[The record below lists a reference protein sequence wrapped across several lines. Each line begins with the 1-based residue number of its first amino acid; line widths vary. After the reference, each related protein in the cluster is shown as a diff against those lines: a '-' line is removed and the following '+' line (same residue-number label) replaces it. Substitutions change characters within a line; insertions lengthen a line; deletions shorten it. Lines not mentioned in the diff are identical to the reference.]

1 MTESDRFTDNSSGII
16 TDNKYKKNWLPKD
29 SWGDL
34 AQWRNYDE
42 ALSYVRLMNQ
52 VYAGGFSNW
61 RLPTSKEAEDFY
73 DEAFDH
79 MDWEDEII
87 HICPLFVK
95 KCSNYMWT
103 SDKNENQEICRINLR
118 NKELDHID
126 PKIREYQ
133 STRLVRNI

>member
-42 ALSYVRLMNQ
+42 VLSYVRLMNQ

-61 RLPTSKEAEDFY
+61 RLPTSKEAEELY

-87 HICPLFVK
+87 HICTLFVT

-103 SDKNENQEICRINLR
+103 SDKNENQEPCRIDLR
-118 NKELDHID
+118 NKELEYID
-126 PKIREYQ
+126 PKLREHQ
-133 STRLVRNI
+133 ATRLVRNI

>member
-42 ALSYVRLMNQ
+42 ALAYVRLMNQ

-61 RLPTSKEAEDFY
+61 RLPTSKEAEHFY

-126 PKIREYQ
+126 PKIREHQ
-133 STRLVRNI
+133 STRLVRNV

>member
-42 ALSYVRLMNQ
+42 GLSYVRLMNQ

-103 SDKNENQEICRINLR
+103 SDKNENEEICRINLR

-126 PKIREYQ
+126 PKIREHQ

>member
-1 MTESDRFTDNSSGII
+1 MTETDRFTDNSSGII
-16 TDNKYKKNWLPKD
+16 TDNKYKKYWLPKD

-42 ALSYVRLMNQ
+42 ALAYVRLMNQ
-52 VYAGGFSNW
+52 VYAGGFSDW
-61 RLPTSKEAEDFY
+61 RLPTSKESEEFY
-73 DEAFDH
+73 DESFDH

-103 SDKNENQEICRINLR
+103 SDKNENQEACRINLR
-118 NKELDHID
+118 NKELEYID
-126 PKIREYQ
+126 LKTREHQ
-133 STRLVRNI
+133 STRLVRNV

>member
-42 ALSYVRLMNQ
+42 ALAYVRLMNQ

-61 RLPTSKEAEDFY
+61 RLPTTQEAEEFY

-87 HICPLFVK
+87 HICPLFVT

-103 SDKNENQEICRINLR
+103 SDKNESKEACRINLR
-118 NKELDHID
+118 NKELEYINLTT
-126 PKIREYQ
+126 REHQ

>member
-61 RLPTSKEAEDFY
+61 RLPTTQEAEEFY

-87 HICPLFVK
+87 HICPLFVT

-103 SDKNENQEICRINLR
+103 SDKNENKEICRINLR

-126 PKIREYQ
+126 PKIREHQ

>member
-61 RLPTSKEAEDFY
+61 RLPTSKEAEEFY

-87 HICPLFVK
+87 HICPLFVT

-103 SDKNENQEICRINLR
+103 SDKNENKEICRINLR
-118 NKELDHID
+118 NKELEHID
-126 PKIREYQ
+126 PKLREHQ
-133 STRLVRNI
+133 ATRLVRTI